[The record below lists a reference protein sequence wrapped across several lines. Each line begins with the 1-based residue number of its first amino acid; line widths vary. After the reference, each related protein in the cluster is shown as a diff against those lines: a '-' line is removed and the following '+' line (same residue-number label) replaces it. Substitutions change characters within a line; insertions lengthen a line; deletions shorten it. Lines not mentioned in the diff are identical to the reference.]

1 VLNLLISRLHTI
13 WVEILGFDRFGF
25 PRIAE
30 KIHNESHLSGSLLPL
45 KPPPRFRELHQFAER
60 EGIGIYA
67 CDSGKF
73 EDEFIN

>member
-1 VLNLLISRLHTI
+1 MLNLLISRLHTI
-13 WVEILGFDRFGF
+13 GVELLGFDWFGF
-25 PRIAE
+25 PGIAE
-30 KIHNESHLSGSLLPL
+30 KIHTESHLSGSLLPL
-45 KPPPRFRELHQFAER
+45 KPTTRFREFYELAER